1 VTGKKRGLAKS
12 YKLGAL
18 PVADQTALTAL
29 ETRETKILT
38 LATLESMVELFETG
52 RIIIFIITVSVKT

>member
-1 VTGKKRGLAKS
+1 MTGKKRGPAKS

-52 RIIIFIITVSVKT
+52 IIEE